1 MRGNILHDMKKQP
14 QAVTIKPTPEDNRLI
29 SLLSKKLGLNT
40 TSVIRQALRLLAA
53 KEGVTA

>member
-1 MRGNILHDMKKQP
+1 MRGNILHDMKKHP
-14 QAVTIKPTPEDNRLI
+14 QAVTIKPTAEDNRII